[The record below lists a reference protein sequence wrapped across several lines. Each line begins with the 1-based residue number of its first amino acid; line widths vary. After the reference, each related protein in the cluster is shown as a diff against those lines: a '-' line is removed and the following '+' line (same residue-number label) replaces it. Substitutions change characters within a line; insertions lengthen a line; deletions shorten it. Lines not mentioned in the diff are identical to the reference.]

1 MLGYIT
7 TVSNFKFSGDF
18 YRGEFVRVMAGCY
31 RAYRCLM
38 SDGIKMGN
46 DENEIRDT
54 ILYRYLRDQ
63 GFLDAN
69 KLDSFLFDK
78 EVDEYGGRAD
88 IRVMPIKDNYRG
100 VNSYYIIECKR
111 IDQKRQS
118 SVYGLNA
125 KYIANGIYR
134 FVSEYYSCRC
144 HCNGMLGFVVSC
156 IDIDK
161 NIGFINGLIGKRLK
175 DDKGVMIKVHREGRL
190 RVRKDCIPQFPYVYI
205 SEHVTVSG
213 KKITLYHLMFDLSK
227 NIKQKS

>member
-1 MLGYIT
+1 MIGHIT
-7 TVSNFKFSGDF
+7 TASNFKFNNDF
-18 YRGEFVRVMAGCY
+18 YRGEFARVMVGCY
-31 RAYRCLM
+31 RAYRCLI
-38 SDGIKMGN
+38 SDEIKMAN
-46 DENEIRDT
+46 DENEIRDV
-54 ILYRYLRDQ
+54 ILHRYLRDQ

-78 EVDEYGGRAD
+78 EVDENGGRAD

-100 VNSYYIIECKR
+100 VNSYYLIECKR
-111 IDQKRQS
+111 IDRNRQS
-118 SVYGLNA
+118 STHGLNA

-144 HCNGMLGFVVSC
+144 RCNGMLGFVVSC

-161 NIGFINGLIGKRLK
+161 NIGFINSLMGRRLK
-175 DDKGVMIKVHREGRL
+175 DDKGLMIKVSRKGRL
-190 RVRKDCIPQFPYVYI
+190 YGKKEFIPHFPYTYI

-227 NIKQKS
+227 NIKQKT